1 MEKQKKQCYN
11 FIRREQNM
19 KLKEL
24 RQKHNL
30 TQKDIAKLLKMPYT
44 TYNSYESGK
53 SQPSTETLQTLA
65 DYYNV
70 SLDEVFGR
78 EYSNIIDKSKL
89 NETQLQLIKYI
100 INLDENNQKKLE
112 GCAMALWSNQ
122 QNEQITIQNL
132 KQQYPNATFEI
143 IDKKENK

>member
-1 MEKQKKQCYN
+1 
-11 FIRREQNM
+11 M

-30 TQKDIAKLLKMPYT
+30 TQKNVAEKIGTNRAN
-44 TYNSYESGK
+44 YNRYELENGEPDVK
-53 SQPSTETLQTLA
+53 TLIKLA
-65 DYYNV
+65 DFYNV